1 MLSVKKHLVCDVCG
15 KSVSNRCHLA
25 HMRIHTS
32 GKPCV
37 CIVCWKALKKPEN
50 THTGEKLYSCGTC
63 GKSFT
68 QWLMLVFHKP
78 YHTGQN
84 CTTTDQ
90 KNCVYRV
97 W

>member
-50 THTGEKLYSCGTC
+50 THTQVRNSTPVA
-63 GKSFT
+63 
-68 QWLMLVFHKP
+68 LVGSHL
-78 YHTGQN
+78 HSG
-84 CTTTDQ
+84 
-90 KNCVYRV
+90 
-97 W
+97 